1 MKKRFYGRFIDEITI
16 SVQAGKGGDGMISF
30 RREAHVDKGG
40 PDGGDGGRG
49 GHIYFVGDLAKN
61 TLLSFYKNKHI
72 VAKDGIKGGYKNL
85 YGANAEDTYIN
96 VPIGTLVYNGNKLI
110 ADVIEANKPYLI
122 ASGGKGG
129 RGNNKFKTAKN
140 TAPKICENGMP
151 GEKYEAKIVLKIL
164 SDVGV
169 VGKPSA
175 GKSTFLNSISNANA
189 KVADYEFTTL
199 VPQLG
204 MVEYFDN
211 SFTVADL
218 PGLIKGAS
226 LGKGLGIQFL
236 KHIERC
242 RVIAHIIDFGSQD
255 KDPIQDYEVINN
267 ELKTYN
273 LKLEQK
279 PQLVIAN
286 KSDTDCFKEKV
297 KKFKKKY
304 PNIELI
310 EISAIFRENLDT
322 VKSKLWKLIQEYNFT
337 TISNETPEVKVI
349 SYEPDFIINSPYKG
363 YYEVSGK
370 KVEEIYHK
378 IPINT
383 YDNLVRFNNI
393 LKKIGVWEGLMKKDI
408 QKGDTVSI
416 YGFEFEW
423 EDEIRRNY
431 VKNV

>member
-1 MKKRFYGRFIDEITI
+1 MARFIDEITI
-16 SVQAGKGGDGMISF
+16 SVQAGKGGNGMISF

-49 GHIYFVGDLAKN
+49 GHIYFVGDLGKN

-72 VAKDGIKGGYKNL
+72 VAEDGVNGGPKNL
-85 YGANAEDTYIN
+85 YGANAKDTYIK
-96 VPIGTLVYNGNKLI
+96 VPIGTLVYNGKKLI
-110 ADVIEANKPYLI
+110 ADIIEPDVPYLI

-129 RGNNKFKTAKN
+129 RGNNKFKTTKN
-140 TAPKICENGMP
+140 TAPKIAENGMP

-175 GKSTFLNSISNANA
+175 GKSTFLNAISNANA

-204 MVEYFDN
+204 MVQFHDN

-242 RVIAHIIDFGSQD
+242 RIIAHIVDFGSED
-255 KDPIQDYEVINN
+255 KDPIEDFNVINN
-267 ELKTYN
+267 ELRSYN
-273 LKLEQK
+273 LKLENK

-286 KSDTDCFKEKV
+286 KSDMDLFKDNI
-297 KKFKKKY
+297 KKFKKAF
-304 PNIELI
+304 PNVEVV
-310 EISAIFRENLDT
+310 EISAIFRDNLDL
-322 VKSKLWKLIQEYNFT
+322 VKAKLWNLIEKNQYA
-337 TISNETPEVKVI
+337 TIENDEEKVKVI
-349 SYEPDFIINSPYKG
+349 EFEPDYVVNSPYKG
-363 YYEVSGK
+363 HFEVTGK
-370 KVEEIYHK
+370 KVEELYHK

-393 LKKIGVWEGLMKKDI
+393 LKKIGVWEELIRQDI
-408 QKGDTVSI
+408 QRGDTVSI

-423 EDEIRRNY
+423 EDEQ
-431 VKNV
+431 

>member
-1 MKKRFYGRFIDEITI
+1 MARFIDEITI

-49 GHIYFVGDLAKN
+49 GHIYFVGDLGKN

-72 VAKDGIKGGYKNL
+72 VAKDGIKGGPKNL

-129 RGNNKFKTAKN
+129 RGNNKFKTPKN

-175 GKSTFLNSISNANA
+175 GKSTFLNSISNARA

-423 EDEIRRNY
+423 EDE
-431 VKNV
+431 K

>member
-1 MKKRFYGRFIDEITI
+1 MAKFIDEVSILL
-16 SVQAGKGGDGMISF
+16 QAGKGGDGMISF

-49 GHIYFVGDLAKN
+49 GNIYFVGDLGKN

-72 VAKDGIKGGYKNL
+72 TAEDGVKGGPKNL
-85 YGANAEDTYIN
+85 YGANAKDTYIK
-96 VPIGTLVYNGNKLI
+96 VPIGTLVYNGTKLI
-110 ADVIEANKPYLI
+110 ADVIKADQAYLV
-122 ASGGKGG
+122 AKGGKGG

-140 TAPKICENGMP
+140 TAPRIAENGMP
-151 GEKYEAKIVLKIL
+151 GEKYQAHIVLKIL

-175 GKSTFLNSISNANA
+175 GKSTFLNSISNAHA
-189 KVADYEFTTL
+189 KVAEYEFTTL

-204 MVEYFDN
+204 MVQFHQN

-218 PGLIKGAS
+218 PGLIQGAA

-242 RVIAHIIDFGSQD
+242 KVIAHIIDFGSED
-255 KDPIQDYEVINN
+255 KNPILDYETINN
-267 ELKTYN
+267 ELKSYN
-273 LKLEQK
+273 LKLESK

-286 KSDTDCFKEKV
+286 KSDLDAFNVHLKSFKD
-297 KKFKKKY
+297 KY
-304 PNIELI
+304 PDVKVIS
-310 EISAIFRENLDT
+310 ISAIFHQNLEVVKAALCELISTTQFQTITEEND
-322 VKSKLWKLIQEYNFT
+322 S
-337 TISNETPEVKVI
+337 VKVI
-349 SYEPDFIINSPYKG
+349 TYEPDFIVKNPYKG
-363 YYEVSGK
+363 YFDVSGK
-370 KVEEIYHK
+370 KVEELYYK

-393 LKKIGVWEGLMKKDI
+393 LKKIGVWDELIRRNI
-408 QKGDTVSI
+408 QKGDIVAI

-423 EDEIRRNY
+423 DDQE
-431 VKNV
+431 

>member
-1 MKKRFYGRFIDEITI
+1 MARFIDEITI
-16 SVQAGKGGDGMISF
+16 SVQAGKGGNGMISF

-49 GHIYFVGDLAKN
+49 GHIYFVGDLGKN

-72 VAKDGIKGGYKNL
+72 VAEDGVNGGPKNL
-85 YGANAEDTYIN
+85 YGANAKDTYIK
-96 VPIGTLVYNGNKLI
+96 VPIGTLVYNGKKLI
-110 ADVIEANKPYLI
+110 ADIIEPDVPYLI

-129 RGNNKFKTAKN
+129 RGNNKFKTTKN
-140 TAPKICENGMP
+140 TAPKIAENGMP

-175 GKSTFLNSISNANA
+175 GKSTFLNAISNANA

-204 MVEYFDN
+204 MVQFHDN

-242 RVIAHIIDFGSQD
+242 RIIAHIVDFGSED
-255 KDPIQDYEVINN
+255 KDPIEDFNVINN
-267 ELKTYN
+267 ELRSYS
-273 LKLEQK
+273 LKLENK

-286 KSDTDCFKEKV
+286 KSDMDVFKDNI
-297 KKFKKKY
+297 KKFKKAF
-304 PNIELI
+304 PNVEIV
-310 EISAIFRENLDT
+310 EISAIFRDNLDL
-322 VKSKLWKLIQEYNFT
+322 VKAKLWNLIEKNQYA
-337 TISNETPEVKVI
+337 TIENDEEEVKVI
-349 SYEPDFIINSPYKG
+349 EFEPDYVVNSPYKG
-363 YYEVSGK
+363 HFEVTGK
-370 KVEEIYHK
+370 KVEELYHK

-393 LKKIGVWEGLMKKDI
+393 LKKIGVWEELIRQDI
-408 QKGDTVSI
+408 QRGDTVSI

-423 EDEIRRNY
+423 EDEQ
-431 VKNV
+431 

>member
-1 MKKRFYGRFIDEITI
+1 MARFIDEITI

-49 GHIYFVGDLAKN
+49 GHIYFVGDLGKN

-72 VAKDGIKGGYKNL
+72 VAKDGIKGGPKNL

-129 RGNNKFKTAKN
+129 RGNNKFKTPKN

-267 ELKTYN
+267 ELKAYN
-273 LKLEQK
+273 LKLEKK

-304 PNIELI
+304 PNVELI

-322 VKSKLWKLIQEYNFT
+322 VKGKLWKLIQEYNFT

-349 SYEPDFIINSPYKG
+349 SYEPDFIINSPYRG

-423 EDEIRRNY
+423 EDE
-431 VKNV
+431 K

>member
-1 MKKRFYGRFIDEITI
+1 MARFIDEITI
-16 SVQAGKGGDGMISF
+16 SVQAGKGGNGMISF

-49 GHIYFVGDLAKN
+49 GHIYFVGDLGKN

-72 VAKDGIKGGYKNL
+72 VAEDGVNGGPKNL
-85 YGANAEDTYIN
+85 YGANAKDTYIK
-96 VPIGTLVYNGNKLI
+96 VPIGTLVYNGKKLI
-110 ADVIEANKPYLI
+110 ADIIEPDVPYLI

-129 RGNNKFKTAKN
+129 RGNNKFKTTKN
-140 TAPKICENGMP
+140 TAPKIAENGMP

-175 GKSTFLNSISNANA
+175 GKSTFLNAISNANA

-204 MVEYFDN
+204 MVQFHDN

-242 RVIAHIIDFGSQD
+242 RIIAHIVDFGSED
-255 KDPIQDYEVINN
+255 KDPIEDFNVINN
-267 ELKTYN
+267 ELRSYN
-273 LKLEQK
+273 LKLENK

-286 KSDTDCFKEKV
+286 KSDMDVFKDNI
-297 KKFKKKY
+297 KKFKKAF
-304 PNIELI
+304 PNVEVV
-310 EISAIFRENLDT
+310 EISAIFRDNLDL
-322 VKSKLWKLIQEYNFT
+322 VKAKLWNLIEKNQYA
-337 TISNETPEVKVI
+337 TIENDEEEVKVI
-349 SYEPDFIINSPYKG
+349 EFEPDYVVNSPYKG
-363 YYEVSGK
+363 HFEVTGK
-370 KVEEIYHK
+370 KVEELYHK

-393 LKKIGVWEGLMKKDI
+393 LKKIGVWEELIRQDI
-408 QKGDTVSI
+408 QRGDTVSI

-423 EDEIRRNY
+423 EDEQ
-431 VKNV
+431 

>member
-1 MKKRFYGRFIDEITI
+1 MARFIDEITI
-16 SVQAGKGGDGMISF
+16 SVQAGKGGNGMISF

-49 GHIYFVGDLAKN
+49 GHIYFVGDLGKN

-72 VAKDGIKGGYKNL
+72 VAEDGVNGGPKNL
-85 YGANAEDTYIN
+85 YGANAKDTYIK
-96 VPIGTLVYNGNKLI
+96 VPIGTLVYNGKKLI
-110 ADVIEANKPYLI
+110 ADIIEPDVPYLI

-129 RGNNKFKTAKN
+129 RGNNKFKTTKN
-140 TAPKICENGMP
+140 TAPKIAENGMP

-175 GKSTFLNSISNANA
+175 GKSTFLNAISNANA

-204 MVEYFDN
+204 MVQFHDN

-242 RVIAHIIDFGSQD
+242 RIIAHIVDFGSED
-255 KDPIQDYEVINN
+255 KDPIEDFNVINN
-267 ELKTYN
+267 ELRSYN
-273 LKLEQK
+273 LKLENK
-279 PQLVIAN
+279 PQLFIAN
-286 KSDTDCFKEKV
+286 KSDMDVFKDNI
-297 KKFKKKY
+297 KKFKKAF
-304 PNIELI
+304 PNVEVV
-310 EISAIFRENLDT
+310 EISAIFRDNLDL
-322 VKSKLWKLIQEYNFT
+322 VKAKLWNLIEKNQYA
-337 TISNETPEVKVI
+337 TIENDEEEVKVI
-349 SYEPDFIINSPYKG
+349 EFEPDYVVNSPYKG
-363 YYEVSGK
+363 HFEVTGK
-370 KVEEIYHK
+370 KVEELYHK

-393 LKKIGVWEGLMKKDI
+393 LKKIGVWEELIRQDI
-408 QKGDTVSI
+408 QRGDTVSI

-423 EDEIRRNY
+423 EDEQ
-431 VKNV
+431 